1 MEVVFGTSCTL
12 TAKEFNVPALGTM
25 AHSFVQSFD
34 SEYEAFKAYAE
45 TYPDDCTLLI
55 DTYDTINSG
64 LANAIK
70 VFNEVL
76 VPKGFR
82 PKGVRLDSG
91 DLAYLSKKVR
101 KILDEAGFSDCK
113 ICISNSLDEFLISSL
128 LEQGAP
134 IDSFGVGEN
143 LITAKSDPVFGGVYK
158 LVALEENGQIIPK
171 IKISENVIKITN
183 PGFKKV
189 YRFYDKDTNKALAD
203 VITLY
208 DEKIPENNYK
218 IFDPQNPWKEKTLTN
233 YTAYPLQEQI
243 FKNGELVYTM
253 PTLSQICE
261 KSKRELDTLWQE
273 IKRLK
278 NPHKYYVDLSK
289 NLWDLKN
296 ELLKK

>member
-1 MEVVFGTSCTL
+1 MAVSGTSCTL

-34 SEYEAFKAYAE
+34 SEYEAFKAYAQS
-45 TYPDDCTLLI
+45 YPDDCTLLI

-64 LANAIK
+64 IVNAIK

-76 VPKGFR
+76 VPNGYR

-91 DLAYLSKKVR
+91 DLAYLSKQVR
-101 KILDEAGFSDCK
+101 KILDEAGFPDCK
-113 ICISNSLDEFLISSL
+113 ICVSNALDEFLISSL
-128 LEQGAP
+128 LEQGAK

-158 LVALEENGQIIPK
+158 LVALEKDGHIVPK

-189 YRFYDKDTNKALAD
+189 YRFYDKTTNKALAD
-203 VITLY
+203 VITLH
-208 DEKIPENNYK
+208 DEKIPDNNYK
-218 IFDPQNPWKEKTLTN
+218 IFDPQNPWREKTLNN
-233 YTAYPLQEQI
+233 YYAYPLQEQI

-261 KSKRELDTLWQE
+261 KSKNELETLWSE

-289 NLWDLKN
+289 PLWDLKN
-296 ELLKK
+296 ELLNNK